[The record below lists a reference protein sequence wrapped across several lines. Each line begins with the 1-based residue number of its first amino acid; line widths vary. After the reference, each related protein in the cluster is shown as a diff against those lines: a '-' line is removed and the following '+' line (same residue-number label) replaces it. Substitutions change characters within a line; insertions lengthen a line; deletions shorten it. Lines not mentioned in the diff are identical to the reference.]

1 MKNQSP
7 PLGLVIE
14 GNSTHSAV
22 LRLSALAEELGPV
35 KSVAKRVA
43 RRLSNLLRVG
53 YGVDT
58 YEELQDARIILLRVP
73 DASLPRIIDELC
85 ASALTIKDFMFVLCE
100 SWLPSDALQPL
111 CDRGA
116 QVATVMS
123 APSSQDKC
131 FLIEGQLPVVRQV
144 KRFIERSEARTL
156 EIRAGTKHLYF
167 AAKVLATALPLPF
180 LADAQAALRASG
192 ITGRELYSLLEE
204 MDKEM
209 FRAFLNGARLTWGGP
224 LTECSPEIAESHLR
238 RLGASNPKLA
248 DDLKEQLAW
257 ARRKSHRQRNSTGP
271 QE

>member
-1 MKNQSP
+1 MKNQSQ

-22 LRLSALAEELGPV
+22 LRLSVLAEGLGPV

-43 RRLSNLLRVG
+43 RRLSNLLHIG
-53 YGVDT
+53 YAVDT

-73 DASLPRIIDELC
+73 DASLPRVVDELC
-85 ASALTIKDFMFVLCE
+85 TSALKIQDLMFVLCE
-100 SWLPSDALQPL
+100 SWLSSDALQAL

-131 FLIEGQLPVVRQV
+131 FLVEGQQPVVRQV
-144 KRFIERSEARTL
+144 KRFIERSDARTL
-156 EIRAGTKHLYF
+156 EIRAGTKHFYF
-167 AAKVLATALPLPF
+167 GAKVLATALPLPF
-180 LADAQAALRASG
+180 LADAQAILRASG
-192 ITGRELYSLLEE
+192 ITGRQLYSLLEE
-204 MDKEM
+204 MHREM

-238 RLGASNPKLA
+238 RLEASHPKLA
-248 DDLKEQLAW
+248 DDLKEQLEW
-257 ARRKSHRQRNSTGP
+257 ARRKSHGQRRSAGRQ
-271 QE
+271 E